1 MKDVDF
7 VISKL
12 DAIRSE
18 YAAVDFNDLP
28 DPIKTFCLTSEF
40 KAMVDNGGLLGFLIN
55 PSGDQA
61 DATLESLDT
70 MGFVDI
76 REKLESAISLF
87 PGDILPASLDD
98 RNDAIDGRDDLD
110 AAWDELD
117 NKFYAA
123 GESIDAALR
132 RWASVHEDVFPGGP
146 QSAA

>member
-1 MKDVDF
+1 MEDVDF

-12 DAIRSE
+12 DAISSE

-61 DATLESLDT
+61 DATLESLYT
-70 MGFVDI
+70 IGLGDI
-76 REKLESAISLF
+76 REILKSAISLF
-87 PGDILPASLDD
+87 PGGILPASIDD

-110 AAWDELD
+110 DAWDELD
-117 NKFYAA
+117 DKFYAA
-123 GESIDAALR
+123 GESVDAALR
-132 RWASVHEDVFPGGP
+132 KWASVHEDVFPGGP
-146 QSAA
+146 QSAS